1 MSPSDDFFR
10 ATTVRQNN
18 NNITRE
24 HTRRS
29 KATEDAENAFKVRLS
44 LRTALGDKAYAWD
57 TNEEYLFKAMV
68 AFSMRRVPNREGT
81 EISHVLLC
89 NVTQR
94 VSFWFVVTD
103 PSRNHTLPA
112 VEVQSAIRLPLV
124 AVSGGCSSL
133 RMNRNR
139 INNAFFLND
148 QTLEF
153 LRIPATLA
161 PPTDPSVPIWIIIF
175 GVIFCIVIVATM
187 LLILS
192 GIRQHRRKNKGPS
205 EMEDTEDKWENTV
218 KIENGIPCDPLDM
231 KGGHVNDAFVTED
244 ERLTPL

>member
-1 MSPSDDFFR
+1 MVSSLYCMRKMRERCRQTDRHTPTPVWPQLEPSGPIFTPCLF
-10 ATTVRQNN
+10 TLPSVLLLFQYT
-18 NNITRE
+18 
-24 HTRRS
+24 
-29 KATEDAENAFKVRLS
+29 
-44 LRTALGDKAYAWD
+44 WD

-68 AFSMRRVPNREGT
+68 AFSMRRVPNREAT

-112 VEVQSAIRLPLV
+112 VEVQSAIR
-124 AVSGGCSSL
+124 
-133 RMNRNR
+133 MNRNR

-161 PPTDPSVPIWIIIF
+161 PPTDPSVPVWIIIF
-175 GVIFCIVIVATM
+175 GVMFCIIIVATM

>member
-1 MSPSDDFFR
+1 MLAGRRGRTFDGLWLLGGPEVCRREASGAA
-10 ATTVRQNN
+10 ATVGIGAWDGSWRVGTSGHEVLRGPGQ
-18 NNITRE
+18 RPADSGPRGAPLCSE
-24 HTRRS
+24 HRGSFSSRCWPRR
-29 KATEDAENAFKVRLS
+29 L
-44 LRTALGDKAYAWD
+44 ALGGGGALHFLPL
-57 TNEEYLFKAMV
+57 TFKG
-68 AFSMRRVPNREGT
+68 RKYNNL
-81 EISHVLLC
+81 ISHVLLC

-112 VEVQSAIRLPLV
+112 VEVQSAIR
-124 AVSGGCSSL
+124 
-133 RMNRNR
+133 MNRNR

-153 LRIPATLA
+153 LRIPSTLA

-192 GIRQHRRKNKGPS
+192 GIRQRRRILRNILLQYL
-205 EMEDTEDKWENTV
+205 NTYV
-218 KIENGIPCDPLDM
+218 
-231 KGGHVNDAFVTED
+231 
-244 ERLTPL
+244 

>member
-1 MSPSDDFFR
+1 MLWLLFVLVTAIHADLCQP
-10 ATTVRQNN
+10 
-18 NNITRE
+18 
-24 HTRRS
+24 
-29 KATEDAENAFKVRLS
+29 DAENAFKVRLS

-68 AFSMRRVPNREGT
+68 AFSMRRVPNREAT

-112 VEVQSAIRLPLV
+112 VEVQSAIR
-124 AVSGGCSSL
+124 
-133 RMNRNR
+133 MNRNR

-153 LRIPATLA
+153 LRIPSTLA

-175 GVIFCIVIVATM
+175 GVVFCIVIVATM

-192 GIRQHRRKNKGPS
+192 GIRQRRRSASLEFLQISGTRES
-205 EMEDTEDKWENTV
+205 
-218 KIENGIPCDPLDM
+218 
-231 KGGHVNDAFVTED
+231 
-244 ERLTPL
+244 LTSLGASCLTSCLHGAPTSNL